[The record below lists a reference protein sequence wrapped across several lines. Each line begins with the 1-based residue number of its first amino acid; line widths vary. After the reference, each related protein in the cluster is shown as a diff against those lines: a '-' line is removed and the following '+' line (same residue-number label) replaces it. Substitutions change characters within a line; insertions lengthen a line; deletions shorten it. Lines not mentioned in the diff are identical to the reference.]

1 MISHLTGTLTKKTE
15 ARQLPHPA
23 PTPVGAPL
31 SRAPERGIEW
41 AARERCNAGVDTR

>member
-23 PTPVGAPL
+23 PTAVGAPL
-31 SRAPERGIEW
+31 SRARERGIERTVYGHCRGGII
-41 AARERCNAGVDTR
+41 AR